1 MPQELRALAVGDRV
15 MEDVFQ
21 AIRAMIEQQVREAD
35 SRKRSAIAKAAW
47 ARRKANLG
55 RASQAFQ
62 D

>member
-1 MPQELRALAVGDRV
+1 

-21 AIRAMIEQQVREAD
+21 AIRAMAEQQVRGAD

-55 RASQAFQ
+55 RASQTRQ

>member
-1 MPQELRALAVGDRV
+1 MMDSVPE
-15 MEDVFQ
+15 
-21 AIRAMIEQQVREAD
+21 AIRALVEQQVREAD

-55 RASQAFQ
+55 RASQTRQ